1 MIKRI
6 IQILLP
12 IFLVYALAFY
22 ILYIK
27 PQPNVVQHDILQSEH
42 EGPLVIAHRAGDLIA
57 PGNSMAAIEQSAEL
71 GVDLIEL
78 DIHITKDGHLVL
90 MHDPSVD
97 RTTDGSGLVS
107 ELTLEEFQ
115 MLDAG
120 FHFLDLNGE
129 YSFRGLGVYK
139 PTLEEV
145 FQEYPDMKYML
156 EIKHTNPP
164 QLYGDIALKL
174 WDLIQE
180 YDMEDKVL
188 VSSFDQEIIDEFN
201 EHAEGRVALGTGE
214 QSAFN
219 FVITNKLWVRNFFK
233 PNGHAIQFPVRNKF
247 FNFFTEEII
256 EGAQRLGMD
265 IHYWTINDE
274 ETMRELIDA
283 GVDGI
288 ITDRPDMLIDILE
301 EKGMRK

>member
-1 MIKRI
+1 MFKRLI
-6 IQILLP
+6 LILLS
-12 IFLVYALAFY
+12 IILVYSLAFY
-22 ILYIK
+22 ILYK
-27 PQPNVVQHDILQSEH
+27 QPQPTVKQPSVLET
-42 EGPLVIAHRAGDLIA
+42 EKGGPLVIAHRAGDLIA
-57 PGNSMAAIEQSAEL
+57 PGNSMTAIEKSAEL

-97 RTTDGSGLVS
+97 RTTDGSGLVA

-120 FHFLDLNGE
+120 FHFMDLNGE

-145 FQEYPDMKYML
+145 FQEYPDMHYML

-164 QLYGDIALKL
+164 QLYGDIAFKL
-174 WDLIQE
+174 WELIQE
-180 YDMEDKVL
+180 YEMEDKVL

-201 EHAEGRVALGTGE
+201 EYAQGEVALGTGE

-219 FVITNKLWVRNFFK
+219 FIITNKLWVRNLFK
-233 PNGHAIQFPVRNKF
+233 PNGHAIQLPVKNKYF
-247 FNFFTEEII
+247 DFFTEEVI
-256 EGAQRLGMD
+256 EGAHRLGMD
-265 IHYWTINDE
+265 VHYWTINDE

-283 GVDGI
+283 GADGI
-288 ITDRPDMLIDILE
+288 ITDRPDLLIEILE
-301 EKGMRK
+301 EKGLR